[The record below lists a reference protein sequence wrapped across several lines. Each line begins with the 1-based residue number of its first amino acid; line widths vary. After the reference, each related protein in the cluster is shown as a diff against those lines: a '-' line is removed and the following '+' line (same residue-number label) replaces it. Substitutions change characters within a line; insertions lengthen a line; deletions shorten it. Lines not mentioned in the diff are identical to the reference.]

1 MDWGRGRRDGLAPQ
15 AKLLLLGAMG
25 TSVCASDRGA
35 RRLGQAW
42 YAVVVHCV
50 EPSTSAPDD
59 GGGPALLRDQRPHA
73 RSRAAS
79 LGGTGRAAPPRRRR
93 RCASAHQLRGVH
105 ANALLREGVP
115 LNVSNAN
122 SDAARWA

>member
-1 MDWGRGRRDGLAPQ
+1 MAVDPLFCVINGRTQGR
-15 AKLLLLGAMG
+15 
-25 TSVCASDRGA
+25 
-35 RRLGQAW
+35 AW
-42 YAVVVHCV
+42 H
-50 EPSTSAPDD
+50 P
-59 GGGPALLRDQRPHA
+59 
-73 RSRAAS
+73 

>member
-1 MDWGRGRRDGLAPQ
+1 
-15 AKLLLLGAMG
+15 
-25 TSVCASDRGA
+25 
-35 RRLGQAW
+35 LGQAW

-50 EPSTSAPDD
+50 EPSTSAP

-122 SDAARWA
+122 SDAARWAWPPSGSGAWPRRDHPDRPRTATADDPRV